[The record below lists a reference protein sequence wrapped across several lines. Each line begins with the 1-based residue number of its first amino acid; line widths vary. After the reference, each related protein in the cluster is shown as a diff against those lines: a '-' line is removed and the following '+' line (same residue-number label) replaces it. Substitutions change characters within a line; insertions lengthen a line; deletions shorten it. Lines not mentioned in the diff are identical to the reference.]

1 MVTGAQIAD
10 FARVRS
16 YAPGT
21 LCIVSECG
29 RDDLAGRGLC
39 NKHYIAWKSGKNVG
53 VEVPSYN
60 LSAANRS
67 PIPPQKPGR
76 QKKKDKWVGRDGYA
90 LVTASPNHPHAR
102 QDGSIL
108 EHRLVM
114 ECRLGRYLEE
124 WELVHHKNGNRQDN
138 QIGNLELLDGRAKNG
153 GPGHPPGHN
162 FDTRTAA
169 QVLLQQ
175 NDLPEDTRRQ
185 IENYLSSRLT
195 LVI

>member
-1 MVTGAQIAD
+1 VDTGAQIAD
-10 FARVRS
+10 FKRVVR
-16 YAPGT
+16 YTPGT
-21 LCIVSECG
+21 ACLVPECG
-29 RDDLAGRGLC
+29 RTDLAGRGLC
-39 NKHYIAWKSGKNVG
+39 DKHHQAWRKGRDIGVSVPTYGLDAAPRIVPPPKLGRPKRKN
-53 VEVPSYN
+53 
-60 LSAANRS
+60 
-67 PIPPQKPGR
+67 
-76 QKKKDKWVGRDGYA
+76 KWVGKDGYA
-90 LVTASPNHPHAR
+90 LVTAPADHPHAR

-114 ECRLGRYLEE
+114 EQHLGRFLEE

-138 QIGNLELLDGRAKNG
+138 QVSNLELLDGRAKNG

-185 IENYLSSRLT
+185 IENYLTSRLT
-195 LVI
+195 LVV